1 MHNIKLSI
9 KPAFGILA
17 ALSLLI
23 VSCQKKFDSNSYKP
37 AETFGGF
44 SSSSQIESSALVAH
58 FSFESSLMDSVSKTS
73 AANYGTTFGT
83 GIKGQA
89 MQIGLN
95 NYAVF
100 TPSAGITGLQSMTV
114 AFWMNTSE
122 NTTGTQ
128 ELVDFV
134 DSNQFWS
141 NLDMFLDGQSASG
154 CVFKIHCFGSGGSQE
169 AWLTSWN
176 LASPWGAWTHIAL
189 TYDAGSN
196 KFTFYVNGA
205 AVGSS
210 TAANFGNLNFANFP
224 AIVLGTTQFETTP
237 SLTSGATSQS
247 WASYVL
253 GLMDELRIYNKALTG
268 TEVKA
273 LYQLETIG
281 N

>member
-1 MHNIKLSI
+1 MHTIKISI
-9 KPAFGILA
+9 KPALGFLA
-17 ALSLLI
+17 VLSLMV
-23 VSCQKKFDSNSYKP
+23 VSCQKKFDPNSYKP

-44 SSSSQIESSALVAH
+44 SSSNQIESSALVAH
-58 FSFESSLMDSVSKTS
+58 FGFESNLEDSVSKTS
-73 AANYGTTFGT
+73 AANYGTTYGT

-89 MQIGLN
+89 LQIGLN

-100 TPSAGITGLQSMTV
+100 TPTTGIRGLQSMTV

-122 NTTGTQ
+122 NTTGIQ

-141 NLDMFLDGQSASG
+141 NLDMFLDGQTASG
-154 CVFKIHCFGSGGSQE
+154 CVFKIHSFGSAGAQE

-176 LASPWGAWTHIAL
+176 LTSPWGAWTHIAL
-189 TYDAGSN
+189 TYDAGTN
-196 KFTFYVNGA
+196 NFTFYVNGA
-205 AVGSS
+205 SQGNKII
-210 TAANFGNLNFANFP
+210 ANFGNLSFANFP

-237 SLTSGATSQS
+237 SMTSATTSQP
-247 WASYVL
+247 WASFVL
-253 GLMDELRIYNKALTG
+253 GLMDELRIYNTALSG